1 MIVGRRSP
9 FDEEGEVKLIV
20 FAFLGK
26 RQFDYLY
33 LDAFQTLTPKSRLL
47 SEWEDTHSGS
57 SVIRLDE
64 IWHMGKKNLW
74 VIISRVYLLFSDFRG
89 KILLTVGEFFQALI
103 LLGEFS

>member
-47 SEWEDTHSGS
+47 SEWEDTHSGF
-57 SVIRLDE
+57 SVTRL
-64 IWHMGKKNLW
+64 
-74 VIISRVYLLFSDFRG
+74 G
-89 KILLTVGEFFQALI
+89 KISPFGQKNSLGDFFRDLV
-103 LLGEFS
+103 